1 MENHKSSEEQ
11 IQQLLKRI
19 GYLESL
25 VQGLVQRVYNLETL
39 ENPGRKPTLDA
50 SPSSES
56 LPAAAK
62 PSELPAA
69 GRITSPE
76 EISPTLP
83 QIPMTEKQS
92 AKDDWDEPSNLHGD
106 KQRGFEPEASQAG
119 IWPKADREAADM
131 ESLESR
137 IGGNWLNK
145 IGMVAVVLG
154 VIYFLKYAI
163 DNRWIGEMGRVML
176 GLLAGVGFLSGGE
189 SLQRRNY
196 FGYGLTLCGGG
207 IAILYFSIFA
217 TFNFYSLIPQFPA
230 FLLMALITATAVLM
244 SVRYNSRVIA
254 VLGILGGFGTPLML
268 ATGKDNQ
275 VALFSYIVILDL
287 GILALAYFKN
297 WRSLNL
303 LAFVFTQL
311 ILAAW
316 ALSYYTDSKLWRTEC
331 FLTLFFL
338 IFAVMAFLYN
348 IVHCQKTVYY
358 DQFLIL
364 KNGAAYFLWTYLL
377 LQDHYSAY
385 LGFFA
390 LLLAMAYAGLAML
403 ARRRSPND
411 QFLILIQLGIALTLI
426 TLAIPIQLKQ
436 HWITLGWAMEAL
448 VLTWVGFRTESD
460 KTRFGALLIVFLVS
474 IRLLFFDTAG
484 WPWNNFT
491 FLLNS
496 RAFTFAGTLAA
507 MLAMAWLYWKMRDQ
521 CMGNE
526 KYISAALILLANFL
540 FLFFFTTE
548 IHQGYQAQL
557 YQTEPQGGVRMTT
570 DYSMIREVRS
580 QEQLMI
586 SFFWGVYSILLLIVG
601 IVKRYSPIR
610 WLAMMLFAMTILKV
624 FIVDLS
630 ELEKVYRIFSFIG
643 LGLILL
649 AASFLYQ
656 RFRRQIND
664 LIRP

>member
-1 MENHKSSEEQ
+1 MENNKSSEEQ
-11 IQQLLKRI
+11 IRQLVKRI
-19 GYLESL
+19 GTLENL

-39 ENPGRKPTLDA
+39 EKPDRKPALQA
-50 SPSSES
+50 PPSSES
-56 LPAAAK
+56 ISASAK
-62 PSELPAA
+62 PSEMPAV
-69 GRITSPE
+69 GDITPREDFSP
-76 EISPTLP
+76 PLP
-83 QIPMTEKQS
+83 QIPTEGSQYVLNEGGATPSLPGGTQS
-92 AKDDWDEPSNLHGD
+92 IFDLRAAQK
-106 KQRGFEPEASQAG
+106 GFEP
-119 IWPKADREAADM
+119 KAAAEVADL

-154 VIYFLKYAI
+154 VVYFLKYAI

-189 SLQRRNY
+189 ALHRRNY
-196 FGYGLTLCGGG
+196 PGYGLTLRGGG

-217 TFNFYSLIPQFPA
+217 AFNFYNLIPQFPA

-275 VALFSYIVILDL
+275 VALFSYIVLLDL
-287 GILALAYFKN
+287 GILALAYSKN
-297 WRSLNL
+297 WRALNL

-311 ILAAW
+311 ISVAW
-316 ALSYYTDSKLWRTEC
+316 ALSYYTESKLWRTEF
-331 FLTLFFL
+331 FLTIFFL
-338 IFAVMAFLYN
+338 IFAFMAFLYN
-348 IVHCQKTVYY
+348 IIHRQKTVYY

-364 KNGAAYFLWTYLL
+364 INGAIYFLWTYSL
-377 LQDHYSAY
+377 LQDHYSDY

-390 LLLAMAYAGLAML
+390 LLLAMAYAGLAIL

-411 QFLILIQLGIALTLI
+411 QFLILIQLGIALTFI

-436 HWITLGWAMEAL
+436 HWITLGWTMEAL

-460 KTRFGALLIVFLVS
+460 KTRFGALLIVLLVS
-474 IRLLFFDTAG
+474 TRLLFFDTVG
-484 WPWNNFT
+484 WPWHNFT

-496 RAFTFAGTLAA
+496 RALAFAGTLAVL
-507 MLAMAWLYWKMRDQ
+507 LAMAWLYWKMRDR
-521 CMGNE
+521 CMGHE
-526 KYISAALILLANFL
+526 KHISSALILLANFL
-540 FLFFFTTE
+540 FLFFLTTE

-557 YQTEPQGGVRMTT
+557 YQGEPQGEVRMTT
-570 DYSMIREVRS
+570 DYSFAQAVRS

-586 SFFWGVYSILLLIVG
+586 SFFWGIYSILLLIIG
-601 IVKRYSPIR
+601 IMKRYSPVR
-610 WLAMMLFAMTILKV
+610 WLAMLLFAVTILKV
-624 FIVDLS
+624 FIFDLS